1 MSSTYADLKHLLH
14 RLGDELEEASNHL
27 RLQPEWKE
35 ASAYAQRLRIR
46 FTELEGDA
54 EAIDDTVRELQAQL
68 DLLGLGRDRSNAEEK
83 RLTAEKTVRRK
94 EDKAVMEELVTSLKV
109 YGWAVA
115 ATFLLTPLA
124 GLFWGRLVV
133 LAAIPAAMGYARM
146 TKARAP
152 TVGRH
157 WVILRGDVD
166 VVLERAS
173 FYDKAAGI
181 AVSTPLVWLIF
192 SNILTV

>member
-1 MSSTYADLKHLLH
+1 MSATFAELKHLLH

-35 ASAYAQRLRIR
+35 ASSFAQRLRIR
-46 FTELEGDA
+46 VHDLEGDD
-54 EAIDDTVRELQAQL
+54 EAIDDTVRELTAQL
-68 DLLGLGRDRSNAEEK
+68 DLLALGRDRANAEEK
-83 RLTAEKTVRRK
+83 RLTAEKTARRK
-94 EDKAVMEELVTSLKV
+94 EDKLVMEELVTSLKV
-109 YGWAVA
+109 YGWLVA

-124 GLFWGRLVV
+124 GFFWGRLVV
-133 LAAIPAAMGYARM
+133 LAAVPAAMGYARM

-166 VVLERAS
+166 VVLERAA

-181 AVSTPLVWLIF
+181 AVATPLVWLIF
-192 SNILTV
+192 SNILSA